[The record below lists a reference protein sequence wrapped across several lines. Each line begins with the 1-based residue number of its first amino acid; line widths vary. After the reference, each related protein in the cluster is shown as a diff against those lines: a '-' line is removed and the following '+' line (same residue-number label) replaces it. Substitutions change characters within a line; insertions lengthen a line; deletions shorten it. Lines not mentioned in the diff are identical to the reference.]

1 MTIAFVLLGLIVV
14 TWLYTSY
21 LSYKVSTGKTFEP
34 IERSHFIARWTQALR
49 LIRRGWY
56 SVNMEGKHLLLWS
69 GKRAENAFVAVFPK
83 SADAFA
89 KKDEL
94 TGLQTGPTSYFL
106 KSISKPK
113 QAPQRR
119 LPKTKKVV

>member
-1 MTIAFVLLGLIVV
+1 MTIVFVLLGLILV

-21 LSYKVSTGKTFEP
+21 LSYKISKGTTFEP
-34 IERSHFIARWTQALR
+34 IERSLFVGKWTQVLR
-49 LIRRGWY
+49 LVRRGWY

-94 TGLQTGPTSYFL
+94 TGLHTGPSSYFL
-106 KSISKPK
+106 KSISNQPPKPSRSPR
-113 QAPQRR
+113 A
-119 LPKTKKVV
+119 KKVV